1 MFYLWCKAS
10 SGELRTWVWNV
21 DQIAVTC
28 QVVGFTCQ
36 GSSAT
41 GCRMTGEHSSTLHPE
56 DTQKPS
62 NWHIPQHV
70 GTLYPIQ
77 TYLYYKISV
86 EFTNWYWIH
95 PANIWD
101 TGAGSR
107 SAHCQIWICIACL
120 PPTLG
125 QYMSVE
131 FTNWRAI
138 VRSYS
143 FIALAVGSPTV
154 VPSDGKSLTA
164 VRQPVTTQKKLKF
177 PHQALPFIVDKVLR
191 GNKLQAYPLLKYSNI
206 ANIER

>member
-62 NWHIPQHV
+62 NWHILQHV
-70 GTLYPIQ
+70 DTLYPIQ

-107 SAHCQIWICIACL
+107 SAHCQIWICIALHC
-120 PPTLG
+120 
-125 QYMSVE
+125 
-131 FTNWRAI
+131 
-138 VRSYS
+138 
-143 FIALAVGSPTV
+143 IALHCQIGICIALHVCRQHWGSTCQLNLPI
-154 VPSDGKSLTA
+154 DGQL
-164 VRQPVTTQKKLKF
+164 
-177 PHQALPFIVDKVLR
+177 
-191 GNKLQAYPLLKYSNI
+191 
-206 ANIER
+206 